1 MKVVPLAN
9 IYGSPVE
16 GEAVVIRGGFS
27 PRYHLNRETGR
38 FSLPGHELDGE
49 KITGKILFCDYA
61 RGGVAAGWALNALKE
76 MGIAPIAI
84 IFIRSNPVMVQGSI
98 FADITIGDGIS
109 REDFESI
116 SSKDWVQ
123 IDPAQKQLLITD
135 KSRSENEKVGVHTS
149 SSNL

>member
-1 MKVVPLAN
+1 MKVIPLAN
-9 IYGSPVE
+9 LFGSPVE

-27 PRYHLNRETGR
+27 PRYHLNRETGC

-49 KITGKILFCDYA
+49 KVTGKILFCDYA

-98 FADITIGDGIS
+98 FANITIADGIS
-109 REDFESI
+109 QEDFNEIQSM
-116 SSKDWVQ
+116 DWVQ
-123 IDPAQKQLLITD
+123 IDPSQNQLIITN
-135 KSRSENEKVGVHTS
+135 KNLSKKESVGTYSTNV
-149 SSNL
+149 

>member
-1 MKVVPLAN
+1 MKVVPLLNAF
-9 IYGSPVE
+9 GASVE

-49 KITGKILFCDYA
+49 KIKGKILFCDYA

-76 MGIAPIAI
+76 MDIAPIAI

-98 FADITIGDGIS
+98 FANITIADGIS
-109 REDFESI
+109 WEAFDSI
-116 SSKDWVQ
+116 QTMDLVE
-123 IDPAQKQLLITD
+123 IDPEKNQLIIKD
-135 KSRSENEKVGVHTS
+135 KKISTV
-149 SSNL
+149 LL